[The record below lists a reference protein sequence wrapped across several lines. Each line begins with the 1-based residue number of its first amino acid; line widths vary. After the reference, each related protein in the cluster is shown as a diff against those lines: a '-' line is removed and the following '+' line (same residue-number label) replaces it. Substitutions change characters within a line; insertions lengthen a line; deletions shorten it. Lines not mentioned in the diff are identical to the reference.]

1 MEWKEIKIKLER
13 EKYIYNLEK
22 LFENNLV
29 FALNGMERDKNQVR
43 EREREIYIYIQNLE
57 KLLENNLVSTLNGME
72 RDKDQ
77 VGEREI
83 YI

>member
-22 LFENNLV
+22 L
-29 FALNGMERDKNQVR
+29 
-43 EREREIYIYIQNLE
+43 
-57 KLLENNLVSTLNGME
+57 LENNLVSTLNGME
-72 RDKDQ
+72 RDKYQ

-83 YI
+83 YIYNLEKLQFLENK